1 MLKIKD
7 FVELGLVLYEYWLLV
22 IKSVVPSHLFQLYY
36 WTVVCALD
44 AVDSINITFMSVV
57 HNFTARFKAFCRYPE
72 FLQTSTIFVCFRF
85 VTFFYDMPPNN
96 VMVVFIAELNLYLL
110 CELFA
115 KLCVVHVVH
124 FVFCRVSSVACTEE
138 AVPHWIMLPTSTWN
152 VKLNSLNAPPAK
164 YHDRPNVAVFRKFA
178 DVELFYSKEEYKR

>member
-22 IKSVVPSHLFQLYY
+22 IKSVVPTHLFQLYY
-36 WTVVCALD
+36 WTVVWALD
-44 AVDSINITFMSVV
+44 AVDIINITFMSVV
-57 HNFTARFKAFCRYPE
+57 HNFTARFKVSADILNF
-72 FLQTSTIFVCFRF
+72 FRPAPSLCAS
-85 VTFFYDMPPNN
+85 VSWLFYDMPPNN